1 MKHAAWIELPRP
13 VRLSV
18 LAQRHG
24 GAVDDPAKD
33 LEIRAVAPLDSA
45 GEGHLAPLTSGRYVA
60 MAEQT
65 QAGLLVDAALADR
78 CPSGRRWVHS
88 HGSWALAGL
97 LSDAFGDGLQ
107 QAYDG
112 TTRLRDGAY
121 VSENAIVAADATV
134 GPFAVILAGAVIGS
148 KSVVEPHAIV
158 YPRVHVGERVHIG
171 ASSVIGRPGFG
182 WANGPDGSVR
192 RVPQLGGVVI
202 DDDVEIG
209 PLVTVDA
216 GTLAPTVLSRG
227 VRLDAHVH
235 VGHNV
240 VVGAGSIVA
249 AQSGFA
255 GSVKIGP
262 GVLVGGQ
269 VGVADHVTIGERAR
283 LAAKAGVIGDVRAGT
298 TVAGYPAVD
307 RVRWLRGIA
316 RMLRSGAK

>member
-1 MKHAAWIELPRP
+1 M
-13 VRLSV
+13 
-18 LAQRHG
+18 
-24 GAVDDPAKD
+24 
-33 LEIRAVAPLDSA
+33 
-45 GEGHLAPLTSGRYVA
+45 
-60 MAEQT
+60 
-65 QAGLLVDAALADR
+65 
-78 CPSGRRWVHS
+78 
-88 HGSWALAGL
+88 AGL

-107 QAYDG
+107 EAHDDAPG
-112 TTRLRDGAY
+112 LLNGAY
-121 VSENAIVAADATV
+121 VSEKASVAADVTV

-148 KSVVEPHAIV
+148 GSVVEPHAVV
-158 YPRVHVGERVHIG
+158 YPRVRMGERVHVG

-240 VVGAGSIVA
+240 ALGAGTIVA

-255 GSVKIGP
+255 GSVQVGP

-283 LAAKAGVIGDVRAGT
+283 LAAKAGVIGDVEPGA

-316 RMLRSGAK
+316 GMLRSRAK

>member
-1 MKHAAWIELPRP
+1 MTHAAWIELPRP
-13 VRLSV
+13 VRLSA
-18 LAQRHG
+18 LAARHG
-24 GAVDDPAKD
+24 GVVDDPARD
-33 LEIRAVAPLDSA
+33 VEIRGISSLESA
-45 GEGHLAPLTSGRYVA
+45 GEGHLAPLTSGRYVSA
-60 MAEQT
+60 AEKT
-65 QAGLLVDAALADR
+65 RAVLLVDAGLADR
-78 CPSGRRWVHS
+78 CPRGLRWVHS
-88 HGSWALAGL
+88 HASWALAGVL
-97 LSDAFGDGLQ
+97 TDAFDEGSARAADDLPQLQ
-107 QAYDG
+107 G
-112 TTRLRDGAY
+112 GAY
-121 VSENAIVAADATV
+121 VSAKASVSADARV

-148 KSVVEPHAIV
+148 GTVVEPHAVV
-158 YPRVHVGERVHIG
+158 YPRVRIGERVTIG

-192 RVPQLGGVVI
+192 RIPQLGGVVI
-202 DDDVEIG
+202 EDDVEVG

-240 VVGAGSIVA
+240 QVGPGVIVA

-255 GSVKIGP
+255 GSVVIGP

-269 VGVADHVTIGERAR
+269 VGIADHVTIGERAR
-283 LAAKAGVIGDVRAGT
+283 LAAKAGVIGDVAPGA

-316 RMLRSGAK
+316 RMLGSRAK